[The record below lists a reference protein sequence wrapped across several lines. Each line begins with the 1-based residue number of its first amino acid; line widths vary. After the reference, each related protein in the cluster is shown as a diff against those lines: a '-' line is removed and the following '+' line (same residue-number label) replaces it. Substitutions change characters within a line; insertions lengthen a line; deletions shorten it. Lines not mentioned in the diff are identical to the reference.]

1 MATGTPLLEWLEKYT
16 FNYESKF
23 KEVDFAQKVYPKV
36 VSQMLRQGST
46 TVSYFA
52 TIHLEATKALF
63 DICEKAGQR
72 ALVGKVCMD
81 RNSPEHYIE
90 ASAASSISDTE
101 ALIEY
106 CKTKNEANGGKN
118 LVQPTITPRFAITC
132 SDQLLSGLGDLA
144 AKHNCHIQT
153 HLNENKGEI
162 AFTAELFPGKNYTQ
176 VYKDTGLVTRKSV
189 FAHCVHMPDHELAI
203 LKEAGAGIAHCPTS
217 NFSMFSGLA
226 QIRKALDAGVFVG
239 LGTDVS
245 GGYAPSIL
253 ATIRDALSNA
263 SAVRATATF
272 ATPEEQE
279 RAGLSWQEA
288 FFLATLGG
296 AEALALDSTIGNF
309 VPGKAFD
316 ALVVDVNAPSSQIDT
331 FGVETP
337 TNLFEKFVYI
347 GDDRNIEHVFVQ
359 GKRVHGSA
367 AASSL

>member
-1 MATGTPLLEWLEKYT
+1 MATGTPLLEWLDKYT

-23 KEVDFAQKVYPKV
+23 KELDFANEVYPKV

-52 TIHLEATKALF
+52 TIHLDATKALY
-63 DICEKAGQR
+63 DICAKAGQR

-81 RNSPEHYIE
+81 RNGPAHYVE
-90 ASAASSISDTE
+90 ESSAASLAATE
-101 ALIEY
+101 SFINY
-106 CKTKNEANGGKN
+106 CKEKNAANGAA
-118 LVQPTITPRFAITC
+118 LVSPTITPRFAITC
-132 SDQLLSGLGDLA
+132 TDELLTGLGALA
-144 AKHNCHIQT
+144 SKHNCHVQT

-176 VYKDTGLVTRKSV
+176 VYKETGLVTRKSV

-203 LKEAGAGIAHCPTS
+203 IKEAGAGIAHCPTS
-217 NFSMFSGLA
+217 NASMFSGLM
-226 QIRKALDAGVFVG
+226 QVRKALDAGVFVG

-245 GGYAPSIL
+245 GGYSPSIL
-253 ATIRDALSNA
+253 STIRDALATA
-263 SAVRATATF
+263 SAVRTTSTF
-272 ATPEEQE
+272 ASTEEQE

-296 AEALALDSTIGNF
+296 AQALALDTTIGNF
-309 VPGKAFD
+309 IPGKAFD
-316 ALVVDVNAPSSQIDT
+316 ALVVNVNATSSRIDT

-337 TNLFEKFVYI
+337 TNLVEKFIYI

-359 GKRVHGSA
+359 GKRVHGA
-367 AASSL
+367 APSL

>member
-1 MATGTPLLEWLEKYT
+1 MATGTPLLEWLDKYT

-23 KEVDFAQKVYPKV
+23 KEVDFAQQVYPKV

-52 TIHLEATKALF
+52 TIHLDATKALY
-63 DICEKAGQR
+63 DICAKAGQR

-81 RNSPEHYIE
+81 RNSPDHYRE
-90 ASAASSISDTE
+90 ASSSASIADTE

-106 CKTKNEANGGKN
+106 CKEKNAANGGSE
-118 LVQPTITPRFAITC
+118 LVRPTITPRFAITC
-132 SDQLLSGLGDLA
+132 SDELLTGLGALA
-144 AKHNCHIQT
+144 AKHDCHVQT

-176 VYKDTGLVTRKSV
+176 VYKETGLITRKSV
-189 FAHCVHMPDHELAI
+189 FAHCVHMPDDELAV

-217 NFSMFSGLA
+217 NFSMFSGLM

-253 ATIRDALSNA
+253 STVRDALSNA
-263 SAVRATATF
+263 SAVRTTCDF
-272 ATPEEQE
+272 ADEKERE

-296 AEALALDSTIGNF
+296 AEALALDSTVGNF
-309 VPGKAFD
+309 IPGKAFD
-316 ALVVDVNAPSSQIDT
+316 ALVVDVNAPSSKIDT
-331 FGVETP
+331 FGVETS
-337 TNLFEKFVYI
+337 TNLFEKFIYI

-359 GKRVHGSA
+359 GKRVHGA
-367 AASSL
+367 AESL